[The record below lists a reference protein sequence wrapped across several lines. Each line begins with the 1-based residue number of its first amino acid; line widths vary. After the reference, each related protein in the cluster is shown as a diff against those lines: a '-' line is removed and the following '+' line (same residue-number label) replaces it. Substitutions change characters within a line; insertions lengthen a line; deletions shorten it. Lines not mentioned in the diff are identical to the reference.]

1 MIEKLE
7 TLLGKSI
14 ESDEIKTLF
23 KEWGVP
29 YPKKTTSTANNSS
42 LGDCKM
48 KRDGYSLH
56 FHIGYNSKYAKPIAA
71 KKKGSYTGLLREII
85 FTSKY
90 KGQLPFGL
98 EVNME
103 ATAIT
108 KILGEPE
115 KVSFM
120 NLETV
125 TWRKYYK
132 DKFEVIAY
140 DTEIEKGKFIR
151 EVRISLTWD
160 NDLNTMEDYTKAG
173 L

>member
-7 TLLGKSI
+7 PLLGNSM
-14 ESDEIKTLF
+14 ESDEIKALF
-23 KEWGVP
+23 KDWGVA
-29 YPKKTTSTANNSS
+29 YPKKTTATANNTS

-56 FHIGYNSKYAKPIAA
+56 FHIGYNSKYLKPIPA
-71 KKKGSYTGLLREII
+71 KTKGSYIGLFRAII
-85 FTSKY
+85 FTPKY

-103 ATAIT
+103 AAAIT
-108 KILGEPE
+108 KILGEPK

-120 NLETV
+120 NLETF
-125 TWRKYYK
+125 TWRKPYK
-132 DKFEVIAY
+132 DKLEVIAY
-140 DTEIEKGKFIR
+140 DNEIAKGKFIR
-151 EVRISLTWD
+151 EMRISLTWD
-160 NDLNTMEDYTKAG
+160 NDLNTMEDYIKAG